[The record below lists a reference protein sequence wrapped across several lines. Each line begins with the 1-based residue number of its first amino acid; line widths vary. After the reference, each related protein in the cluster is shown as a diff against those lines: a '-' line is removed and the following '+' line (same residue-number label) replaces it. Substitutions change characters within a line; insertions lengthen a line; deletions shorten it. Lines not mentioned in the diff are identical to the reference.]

1 MATIPRWQNV
11 ASRAPGHRGSSTA
24 SSSHNQESCLGRG
37 ATTRFAHGTA
47 PRENNC
53 GRRGSA
59 VPSRARP
66 RCTKWAANNTYWFL
80 QQARADVAAV
90 PGRYRLRPAV
100 RRARR
105 IHRCRWGGWRIRCRR
120 NNEGC
125 EMIRH
130 VSRRQWLS
138 NVTAGMTGLLAS
150 ERLVR
155 GAPAFAPRASAG
167 RQAPA
172 PTSAA
177 AIDPRSAIK
186 ITRIEII
193 PVNTLRTIFVKM
205 HTDAGVVGIGEGTV
219 EGRIGTVVAAIKELE
234 PYLIGKDPRQ
244 PAHHWQAIYRQA
256 FYRGD
261 IVLTSALSAVD
272 IAMWDI
278 KGKALG
284 VPVYE
289 LLGGPTRDR
298 IRVYGQ
304 AENAEAARAVM
315 AEGYTSM
322 KTSVNNSRGRPSRYS
337 ENPDFIDGFVEKVAA
352 IREVVGPKFDLGIEM
367 HADHSPQV
375 AMVIIKALEKFQ
387 PWFFEEPIQH
397 QNLPLMADM
406 AKKTHIPFATGERL
420 VTKWQFRDLL
430 NLGAAQFLQPD
441 ITHCGGITELKA
453 IATLAEAYYAA
464 MLPHSREGIV
474 GTVASMHVCATIP
487 NFLAHELPSL
497 QAAPKD
503 GVARSYLGQSYITK
517 PLTLTAGHVVIT
529 GNFDGPGLGITLDD
543 NLIENERNAPEWE
556 FPTRSDSFD
565 GSVLDH

>member
-1 MATIPRWQNV
+1 MIQ
-11 ASRAPGHRGSSTA
+11 
-24 SSSHNQESCLGRG
+24 
-37 ATTRFAHGTA
+37 
-47 PRENNC
+47 
-53 GRRGSA
+53 SA
-59 VPSRARP
+59 
-66 RCTKWAANNTYWFL
+66 
-80 QQARADVAAV
+80 
-90 PGRYRLRPAV
+90 
-100 RRARR
+100 
-105 IHRCRWGGWRIRCRR
+105 
-120 NNEGC
+120 
-125 EMIRH
+125 
-130 VSRRQWLS
+130 SRRQWFR
-138 NVTAGMTGLLAS
+138 NITAGMTGLLAS

-155 GAPAFAPRASAG
+155 GA
-167 RQAPA
+167 QAPTPA
-172 PTSAA
+172 SGALV
-177 AIDPRSAIK
+177 DPRSAIT

-205 HTDAGVVGIGEGTV
+205 HTDGGVVGIGEGTV

-304 AENAEAARAVM
+304 AENADAARGVM

-322 KTSVNNSRGRPSRYS
+322 KTSVSNSRGRPSRYS

-397 QNLPLMADM
+397 QNLPLMAEM

-420 VTKWQFRDLL
+420 ATKWQFRDLL

-497 QAAPKD
+497 QAAPND
-503 GVARSYLGQSYITK
+503 GVARSYLGRSYIKK
-517 PLTLTAGHVVIT
+517 PLTMTAGHVVIK
-529 GNFDGPGLGITLDD
+529 GNFDGPGLGIELDD
-543 NLIENERNAPEWE
+543 HLIENERNVPEWE

-565 GSVLDH
+565 TSVLDH